1 MAHLSKGDYL
11 SNYFHGTYRRYLPAL
26 TNAFTYR
33 QNMCQENYRV
43 CQAWRNLEYTLCYKN
58 HRTWSSKN
66 AATVLSWNC
75 RTLQRIVWKD
85 SFNLVS
91 LVLKIK
97 QSPVQ
102 RGHIPLRCFLCYSS
116 CKDYCNSICIEGMSL
131 SAATAKLTSP
141 LTSMKSVMIKARH
154 NAAV

>member
-1 MAHLSKGDYL
+1 MLMKLKPGYILKFNFFNGSRIKGRL
-11 SNYFHGTYRRYLPAL
+11 SNYFHGTYRRYLSAL

-75 RTLQRIVWKD
+75 RTLQRIV
-85 SFNLVS
+85 
-91 LVLKIK
+91 
-97 QSPVQ
+97 
-102 RGHIPLRCFLCYSS
+102 
-116 CKDYCNSICIEGMSL
+116 
-131 SAATAKLTSP
+131 
-141 LTSMKSVMIKARH
+141 
-154 NAAV
+154 